1 MTGTLTYAFVG
12 VAILCVVAG
21 VAAVT
26 RTRRRGLETGEG
38 HGEDDGGATYAEE
51 AAAVAAAEAAA
62 AAAQAQTTGRPGRRG
77 RRDTPGMIGTLI
89 TIIIVVAVLAIAAGT
104 IAATRARRRSDRGT
118 VAPSTRTPTPPP
130 QATTTT
136 TTRGPAPAAVPETA
150 APPAAPEAAPPSY
163 RSRLGTV
170 RGLFSGAVSALR
182 AGRIDAA
189 TWESLEEAL
198 IRADVGVST
207 TEALL
212 ADLRAQV
219 ESKEISGGDDL
230 LEALGNS
237 IRHLL
242 ETAGTRTLRFDGTPG
257 APDVWLI
264 VGVNGV
270 GKTTTIGKL
279 ARRQSADGRSVLLA
293 AGDTFRAAAADQLA
307 MWAERTGTG
316 IVRGAEGG
324 DPSAIVFDAVQRA
337 VARGN
342 DLVLADT
349 AGRLHT
355 KVNLVEELKKIRRVA
370 DRDPG
375 NVTEVLLVLDA
386 TTGQNALAQARQFT
400 EAVDV
405 TGIVLTKLD
414 GTAKGGIVIAVQRE
428 LGLPVKLVG
437 LGEGPDDLVDF
448 DPDEFVDALLA
459 SD

>member
-1 MTGTLTYAFVG
+1 MTALLLASDVGTY
-12 VAILCVVAG
+12 
-21 VAAVT
+21 
-26 RTRRRGLETGEG
+26 
-38 HGEDDGGATYAEE
+38 
-51 AAAVAAAEAAA
+51 
-62 AAAQAQTTGRPGRRG
+62 
-77 RRDTPGMIGTLI
+77 
-89 TIIIVVAVLAIAAGT
+89 IIIVVVVAVLGIGAGSVGFVRSRRRGGGTAGPTSPRLDLAAPT
-104 IAATRARRRSDRGT
+104 KAPTAPRRRRRRRPATTPPRRRTGRARTRRARVVEPEV
-118 VAPSTRTPTPPP
+118 VA
-130 QATTTT
+130 AE
-136 TTRGPAPAAVPETA
+136 VVE
-150 APPAAPEAAPPSY
+150 APPSY
-163 RSRLGTV
+163 RSRLGGV
-170 RGLFSGAVSALR
+170 RGLFGGAVAAIR
-182 AGRIDAA
+182 AGRIDTA
-189 TWESLEEAL
+189 TWDSLEEAL
-198 IRADVGVST
+198 IRADVGVAT
-207 TEALL
+207 ADALL
-212 ADLRAQV
+212 ADLRAKV
-219 ESKEISGGDDL
+219 ESKEIRGGDDL
-230 LEALGNS
+230 LAALGDS
-237 IRHLL
+237 IRDLL
-242 ETAGTRTLRFDGTPG
+242 QTAGSRELRFDGKVG

-279 ARRQSADGRSVLLA
+279 ARRQSAAGRSVLLA

-307 MWAERTGTG
+307 MWADRTGTE

-324 DPSAIVFDAVQRA
+324 DPYAIVFDAVQRA
-337 VARGN
+337 AARGN

-355 KVNLVEELKKIRRVA
+355 KVNLVEELKKIRRIA

-459 SD
+459 GDSGD